1 VRAEPRLRRAHV
13 ALALT
18 FVAFGTIDG
27 TWSARLPALKQQ
39 HALDSAE
46 LGLVVFAVSGTATV
60 VLPLAGWLAGRF
72 GSRPPAALG
81 LLLGAGALATAA
93 FAPGNASLVAAAAGI
108 GAGFGIV
115 DVAANAHGVGLER
128 RLGRHVLS
136 ALHGMWSVGLLVGAA
151 IAAAAAAAAVGLR
164 GNFTAVAAGV
174 AVLTLVAV
182 PRLLPGREDSG
193 GARFALPS
201 RDTALPALL
210 MFCSMFMEAATMS
223 WSAVFLAGP
232 AGASAAVAAAGV
244 VAFSVAMAVSRFV
257 GDRALARWGVG
268 GLARRGGAVAC
279 VGIGLALAVRTPAA
293 GLIGFALVGVGS
305 AVLVPAIF
313 RVAASAARTSAA
325 AGIAAVA
332 TAGYTGAVVNGPA
345 IGFLARGVGLTV
357 ALGLIGLAGLA
368 IALLGSRLGPGG
380 VAGRAGDDRQEDP
393 DPPAAARLGS
403 ST

>member
-1 VRAEPRLRRAHV
+1 VGAEPRLRRAHV

-18 FVAFGTIDG
+18 FVGFGAIDG

-39 HALDSAE
+39 HALDSGE
-46 LGLVVFAVSGTATV
+46 LGLVVFAVSGAATV

-81 LLLGAGALATAA
+81 SLLAAGALAAAA
-93 FAPGNASLVAAAAGI
+93 FAPGKGTLVIAAAAMG
-108 GAGFGIV
+108 GGFGIV

-136 ALHGMWSVGLLVGAA
+136 ALHGMWSVGLLIGAG
-151 IAAAAAAAAVGLR
+151 IAAAAAAAAVGVR
-164 GNFTAVAAGV
+164 GNFSAVAAGV
-174 AVLTLVAV
+174 AVLTVAVV
-182 PRLLPGREDSG
+182 PRLLPGSEDSG
-193 GARFALPS
+193 GARFALPNAE
-201 RDTALPALL
+201 TALPALL

-232 AGASAAVAAAGV
+232 AHASAAVAAAGV

-268 GLARRGGAVAC
+268 GLARRGGVVAC
-279 VGIGLALAVRTPAA
+279 VGIALALVVRTPAA
-293 GLIGFALVGVGS
+293 GLVGFALVGVGS

-313 RVAASAARTSAA
+313 RVAGATARASAA

-345 IGFLARGVGLTV
+345 IGFLARGVGLTA
-357 ALGLIGLAGLA
+357 ALGLVGAAGLV
-368 IALLGSRLGPGG
+368 IALLGPRL
-380 VAGRAGDDRQEDP
+380 V
-393 DPPAAARLGS
+393 S
-403 ST
+403 SA

>member
-1 VRAEPRLRRAHV
+1 VGAEPRLRRAHV

-18 FVAFGTIDG
+18 FVAFGTVDG

-39 HALDSAE
+39 HALDSGE
-46 LGLVVFAVSGTATV
+46 LGLVVFALSGAATV

-72 GSRPPAALG
+72 GSRPPAAFG
-81 LLLGAGALATAA
+81 LLLAAGALAAAA
-93 FAPGNASLVAAAAGI
+93 FVPSKAWLVAAAAVM
-108 GAGFGIV
+108 GAGFGTV

-136 ALHGMWSVGLLVGAA
+136 ALHGMWSVGLLVGAG
-151 IAAAAAAAAVGLR
+151 IAAAAAAAAVGVR
-164 GNFTAVAAGV
+164 GNFSAVAAGV
-174 AVLTLVAV
+174 AVLTLVFV

-201 RDTALPALL
+201 RSTALPALL

-232 AGASAAVAAAGV
+232 AGATAAVAAAGV
-244 VAFSVAMAVSRFV
+244 VAFSVAMAASRFV

-268 GLARRGGAVAC
+268 GLARRGGSVAC
-279 VGIGLALAVRTPAA
+279 AGIVLALALRTPVA

-313 RVAASAARTSAA
+313 RVAGSATRTSAA

-345 IGFLARGVGLTV
+345 IGFLARGIGLTA
-357 ALGLIGLAGLA
+357 ALGLVGAAALV
-368 IALLGSRLGPGG
+368 IAVLGP
-380 VAGRAGDDRQEDP
+380 
-393 DPPAAARLGS
+393 RLVS
-403 ST
+403 SA

>member
-1 VRAEPRLRRAHV
+1 MGAEPRLRRAHV

-18 FVAFGTIDG
+18 FVAFGTVDG

-39 HALDSAE
+39 HALDSGE
-46 LGLVVFAVSGTATV
+46 LGLVVFALSGAATV

-72 GSRPPAALG
+72 GSRPPAAFG
-81 LLLGAGALATAA
+81 LLLAAGALAAAA
-93 FAPGNASLVAAAAGI
+93 FVPSKAWLVAAAAVM
-108 GAGFGIV
+108 GAGFGTV

-136 ALHGMWSVGLLVGAA
+136 ALHGMWSVGLLVGAG
-151 IAAAAAAAAVGLR
+151 IAAAAAAAAVGVR
-164 GNFTAVAAGV
+164 GNFSAVAAGV
-174 AVLTLVAV
+174 AVLTLVFV

-201 RDTALPALL
+201 RSTALPALL

-232 AGASAAVAAAGV
+232 AGATAAVAAAGV
-244 VAFSVAMAVSRFV
+244 VAFSVAMAASRFV

-268 GLARRGGAVAC
+268 GLARRGGSVAC
-279 VGIGLALAVRTPAA
+279 AGIVLALALRTPVA

-313 RVAASAARTSAA
+313 RVAGSATRTSAA

-345 IGFLARGVGLTV
+345 IGFLARGIGLTA
-357 ALGLIGLAGLA
+357 ALGLVGAAALV
-368 IALLGSRLGPGG
+368 IAVLGP
-380 VAGRAGDDRQEDP
+380 
-393 DPPAAARLGS
+393 RLVS
-403 ST
+403 SA